1 MTPRSQKGF
10 TMSHCCPL
18 YFSLD
23 TRHSTII
30 RVNPKFS
37 RSSFY
42 IYKHIQNTWKYW
54 SCQAGSY
61 TGVPQVL
68 AASWGQCR
76 MFNGNP
82 NCDAA
87 SHPVPK
93 FGVKDYQGLW
103 RTIKDDQGL
112 SRTIK
117 WMQVDSSGS
126 CPVPQLESDEA
137 LLEGLGRLGPRR
149 SLGPSIGEL
158 CCPREKCSL

>member
-93 FGVKDYQGLW
+93 FGVKDYQGL
-103 RTIKDDQGL
+103 

-117 WMQVDSSGS
+117 WIQVDSSGS